1 MLLHETLHGNWGIQR
16 SSVRFSA
23 FSLTLADTIPIS
35 DIHRQAMSYTR
46 CQYPADNRLRLSVAR
61 LGMLIGMPNLLF
73 IRFARTRAHRGRIAV
88 PTPK

>member
-1 MLLHETLHGNWGIQR
+1 MLLQETLLENWGIQR

-35 DIHRQAMSYTR
+35 DIHRQAMTYMR
-46 CQYPADNRLRLSVAR
+46 CPYPADNRLRLSVAR
-61 LGMLIGMPNLLF
+61 LGMLIGTPNLLS
-73 IRFARTRAHRGRIAV
+73 ICPARTPAHRGRIAV